1 MTEKNCNICELIIW
15 ILWVFC
21 LFFQILSQNFELCSE
36 TNILSQQLS
45 YLCRLLISGL
55 RNAPILSIWKNWQV
69 IFLSS
74 LSTAGTKCKV
84 KQYNSHDTPNFDVSN
99 QNYFKGVPFDWFWPL
114 QLVNY
119 PRYWQNIDF
128 LIFHLTG
135 TFCIH
140 QPFSWKGKPE
150 WINSNHSDVPQ
161 VKTFP

>member
-1 MTEKNCNICELIIW
+1 MLLYNSAICDLLRESIQIMKILIRVKVVILVSEKWNEHLCSFPWVKLDNQLPFETWLSLLTEKNCNICELIIW
-15 ILWVFC
+15 ILLVFC
-21 LFFQILSQNFELCSE
+21 QFFQILSQNFELCSE

-99 QNYFKGVPFDWFWPL
+99 QN
-114 QLVNY
+114 
-119 PRYWQNIDF
+119 
-128 LIFHLTG
+128 
-135 TFCIH
+135 
-140 QPFSWKGKPE
+140 
-150 WINSNHSDVPQ
+150 
-161 VKTFP
+161 